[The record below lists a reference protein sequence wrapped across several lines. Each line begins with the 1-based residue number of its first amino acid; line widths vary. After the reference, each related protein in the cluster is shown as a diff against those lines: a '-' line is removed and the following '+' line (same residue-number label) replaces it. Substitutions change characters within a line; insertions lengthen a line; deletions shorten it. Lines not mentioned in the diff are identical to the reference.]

1 MAPQWKKEFGSAEK
15 MLAKVNRDELI
26 MTMDSEDD
34 RITSQLY
41 AEGGSNYT
49 TISSLAWRYAA

>member
-1 MAPQWKKEFGSAEK
+1 
-15 MLAKVNRDELI
+15 
-26 MTMDSEDD
+26 MDAEDD

-49 TISSLAWRYAA
+49 TISSLVWR